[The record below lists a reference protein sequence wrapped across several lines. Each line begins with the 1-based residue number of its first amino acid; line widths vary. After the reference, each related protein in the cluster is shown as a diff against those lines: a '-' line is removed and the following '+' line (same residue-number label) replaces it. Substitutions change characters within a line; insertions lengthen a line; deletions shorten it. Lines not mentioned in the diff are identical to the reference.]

1 MSARCE
7 KAALRVGK
15 ICHRLFRYAAQAT
28 HMMTKTDWHH
38 HCLAAVCLSYA
49 ELGGTSENADSFD
62 WDSSEFIWAAS
73 RRLQQDVVGKTSDF
87 ADIHRRHRIR
97 SNGAATEELRW
108 DSWRSPAGGLADTSF
123 RFSQQ
128 THQQALTGEY
138 FSDHNDLD
146 IADREHVFAQL
157 LQELES
163 VLQPRE
169 YRWLV
174 ERYVEGRDQYQMA
187 DALVAEKAEYQ
198 RDGGRARAV
207 NLINVTV
214 HRAKAKAQR
223 VLNPR
228 FRALAA
234 EVA

>member
-28 HMMTKTDWHH
+28 HMMTKRDWHH

-49 ELGGTSENADSFD
+49 EMGGTAETADTFD
-62 WDSSEFIWAAS
+62 WNSSAFLWAAS

-97 SNGAATEELRW
+97 TNGAATDELRW
-108 DSWRSPAGGLADTSF
+108 DSWRNPAGALADISV
-123 RFSQQ
+123 RNPNL
-128 THQQALTGEY
+128 ALSAEY
-138 FSDHNDLD
+138 FGENTD
-146 IADREHVFAQL
+146 IDTADREQVFEQL
-157 LQELES
+157 LEELQA
-163 VLQPRE
+163 VLKPRE
-169 YRWLV
+169 FRWLLD
-174 ERYVEGRDQYQMA
+174 RYVHGVDQYQMA
-187 DALVAEKAEYQ
+187 DALIAEAKEYQ
-198 RDGGRARAV
+198 HDGGRARAV

-223 VLNPR
+223 VLDPR